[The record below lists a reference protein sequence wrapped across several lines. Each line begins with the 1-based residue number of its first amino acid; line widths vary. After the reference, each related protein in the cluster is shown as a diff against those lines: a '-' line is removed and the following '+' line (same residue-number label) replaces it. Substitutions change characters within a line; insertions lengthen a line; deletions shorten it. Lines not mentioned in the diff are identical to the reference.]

1 VLESLSALFSISNHM
16 AQLKPKVF
24 YYKRAVPEPGLDLQS
39 LLKAALSKHT
49 TAGDRVEENWEDRSS
64 SVCHPTPNQWR
75 AFVRGDDLLHRRKQ
89 PIRSFRPKPRATSE
103 CECGP
108 PGKTSNIIALI
119 SLGLKGI
126 GTLAGVLMQQKA
138 LSLSHYPI
146 AFAIGFVTMGAAIPA
161 LVIL

>member
-1 VLESLSALFSISNHM
+1 
-16 AQLKPKVF
+16 
-24 YYKRAVPEPGLDLQS
+24 
-39 LLKAALSKHT
+39 
-49 TAGDRVEENWEDRSS
+49 
-64 SVCHPTPNQWR
+64 
-75 AFVRGDDLLHRRKQ
+75 
-89 PIRSFRPKPRATSE
+89 
-103 CECGP
+103 
-108 PGKTSNIIALI
+108 LI